1 MIDSAKAIL
10 TFPCVFPVKAMGRNT
25 DEFETLVVTIV
36 RRHVPYLADEDV
48 TSRRSKDNNYLSI
61 TATFAA
67 QSRAQLDALYQELS
81 SHEQVLMVL

>member
-1 MIDSAKAIL
+1 MDSAKAIL
-10 TFPCVFPVKAMGRNT
+10 TFPCVFPVKVMGRNT

-36 RRHVPYLADEDV
+36 RRHVPYLADADV
-48 TSRRSKDNNYLSI
+48 TSRRSKDNNYRSI
-61 TATFAA
+61 TATFNA